1 MGRLHEQFVMHAA
14 TPGAENLEGEKADE
28 GAHRHAPGESF
39 EAEVRAGV
47 LTEREPGRTAAH
59 NRHVVDKARERGNQ
73 ELLTGMLYGDEDAPH
88 EDEHLAG
95 QNNAAIVRGALDKF
109 RRGAVDRQQLQKF
122 LHPDESGHHQN
133 QKRDAERVQH
143 VAEELPTALL
153 VASHLVARENRDE
166 DNREE
171 SGADNVVQNVGNHER
186 EVEGVLFERDARRMG
201 EQHFAENPEN
211 AAQEHGY
218 GNDYGGFVHEIVV
231 SYWSLVISQ

>member
-1 MGRLHEQFVMHAA
+1 MGRLQEQFVMHAA

-39 EAEVRAGV
+39 QAEVRAGV

-73 ELLTGMLYGDEDAPH
+73 ELLTGMLYGHEDAAD

-122 LHPDESGHHQN
+122 LHPDEGRN
-133 QKRDAERVQH
+133 QSSFIQMKAGTTRIKSAMPNVFS
-143 VAEELPTALL
+143 TLL
-153 VASHLVARENRDE
+153 KNFHPPFSSPATL
-166 DNREE
+166 
-171 SGADNVVQNVGNHER
+171 
-186 EVEGVLFERDARRMG
+186 
-201 EQHFAENPEN
+201 
-211 AAQEHGY
+211 
-218 GNDYGGFVHEIVV
+218 
-231 SYWSLVISQ
+231 